1 MFSKMRPSAHP
12 RLVRP
17 LILIWKFTESNF
29 PTFVIPNSA
38 FGILSA
44 LAGKRLTDCGENVQT
59 DSPARRIPLIILF
72 NWANVF
78 IFDLANQRLPQAVLE
93 DKLNK
98 PWRPLL
104 TGQITSE
111 TTRRVML
118 FSIPATVAISFVLGV
133 GSESSLIMVLTWMYN
148 DLRGGDEIVRDLIIA
163 AGYALYL
170 TASLRIGIG
179 ADCLVSTQGYL
190 WILMMGGI
198 ILTTM
203 QIQDLKDQIGDR
215 TRGRRTWPL
224 VLGDQVSRWIISCFV
239 LVWSIACPLF
249 WHLPPWV
256 YLWSMLP
263 GSWVTFQVL
272 RKGNDSAAWRY
283 WCVWQVAVYTCPW
296 LVTD

>member
-1 MFSKMRPSAHP
+1 MPFSAQP
-12 RLVRP
+12 RLVQP

-59 DSPARRIPLIILF
+59 DILARRIPLIILF

-78 IFDLANQRLPQAVLE
+78 IFDLANQRLPEAILE

-133 GSESSLIMVLTWMYN
+133 GSESSLIMILTWLYN
-148 DLRGGDEIVRDLIIA
+148 DLRGGDEIVRDLIIS
-163 AGYALYL
+163 AGYALYF
-170 TASLRIGIG
+170 TASLRIGIDL
-179 ADCLVSTQGYL
+179 DCLVSTQGYQ
-190 WILMMGGI
+190 WILIVGGI

-203 QIQDLKDQIGDR
+203 QIQDLKDQFGDK

-224 VLGDQVSRWIISCFV
+224 VLGDRVSRWIISSFV
-239 LVWSIACPLF
+239 LFWSIACPFF
-249 WHLPPWV
+249 WNLPAWG
-256 YLWSMLP
+256 YLWSGLP
-263 GSWVTFQVL
+263 GVWVTFQVL
-272 RKGNDSAAWRY
+272 RKRNDSAAWRY
-283 WCVWQVAVYTCPW
+283 WCVWQIVVYTLPW
-296 LVTD
+296 LATD

>member
-1 MFSKMRPSAHP
+1 MRLSAQP

-17 LILIWKFTESNF
+17 LNLIWKFTESNF

-59 DSPARRIPLIILF
+59 DILARRVPLIILF

-78 IFDLANQRLPQAVLE
+78 IFDLANQRLPEAVME

-118 FSIPATVAISFVLGV
+118 FSIPATIGTSFMLGV
-133 GSESSLIMVLTWMYN
+133 GSESSLIMVLTWLYN
-148 DLRGGDEIVRDLIIA
+148 DLRGGDEIVRDLIIS

-170 TASLRIGIG
+170 AASLNIGIG
-179 ADCLVSTQGYL
+179 ADCLISKQGYQ
-190 WILMMGGI
+190 WISIMSGI

-224 VLGDQVSRWIISCFV
+224 VLGDQVSRWIISFFV
-239 LVWSIACPLF
+239 LFWSIACPAF
-249 WHLPPWV
+249 WHLPTWR
-256 YLWSMLP
+256 YLWSGLP
-263 GSWVTFQVL
+263 GGWVTFQVL
-272 RKGNDSAAWRY
+272 RKVNDAAAWRY
-283 WCVWQVAVYTCPW
+283 WCVWQIAVYTLPW
-296 LVTD
+296 FATDQRTL